1 MGVKGRDLALYLFFL
16 SAAAAITEGLAG
28 FPKARLFSLVAIFA
42 FAAALYYFPYFLL
55 ARKFSRRL
63 GLKCVVL
70 LPLNCGWAR
79 LLLFAAGKK
88 IRSRIRRAFEIHI
101 EALPGL
107 TLGEFLKML
116 DADLNLA
123 KNKLPGSLFIWETS
137 APVPA
142 SIRNLI
148 KEKSR
153 EGNAFWEKG
162 GWPFPRFPF
171 TGRNLK
177 KSRLRRGA
185 ILVEEKGDVS

>member
-1 MGVKGRDLALYLFFL
+1 MGVKGRDLALYVFFL
-16 SAAAAITEGLAG
+16 SSAAVVAGGLMGSSATYPLS
-28 FPKARLFSLVAIFA
+28 FVALFTG
-42 FAAALYYFPYFLL
+42 AAALYYFYYLAE

-88 IRSRIRRAFEIHI
+88 IRGRIRRAFEIHV
-101 EALPGL
+101 EAPPGS
-107 TLGEFLKML
+107 TLSEFLKTL

-123 KNKLPGSLFIWETS
+123 KDELPGALFMWETS

-142 SIRNLI
+142 SIRSLI
-148 KEKSR
+148 REKSR

-162 GWPFPRFPF
+162 GWPVPRFPL
-171 TGRNLK
+171 TGRDLE
-177 KSRLRRGA
+177 KSRVRRGA
-185 ILVEEKGDVS
+185 ILVEERR